1 MRSSACG
8 SPRRNR
14 EQCHPSSAYHYEERG
29 RGSAATGSDGRTS
42 QSDNDEVPPGCG
54 ACSLRRQKVVLF
66 QGGIG
71 RTFVKKG
78 LYSAVDVSDK
88 NILFA
93 LCNVN

>member
-1 MRSSACG
+1 MKGGVGGRQRLEVAVEHLS
-8 SPRRNR
+8 
-14 EQCHPSSAYHYEERG
+14 QIMMKFLRG
-29 RGSAATGSDGRTS
+29 AGR
-42 QSDNDEVPPGCG
+42 VFCV
-54 ACSLRRQKVVLF
+54 AKVVLF

-93 LCNVN
+93 LCDVNRNPSGVFFALPCM